1 MKLPPTKEEALISAW
16 RHPQA
21 LVRQGRCLSTSGV
34 VTSCQDTSDGLKAG
48 VQSLAAASGV
58 GFVVEEGALP
68 VAGIV
73 AEVAQLTQGHLTSV
87 ILGDSVDFQL
97 VFTVA
102 EEGASR
108 LSKIFAEAGLQLFDI
123 GYATEELQVRLRR
136 TDGRKEEL
144 PGVPWRHA
152 T

>member
-1 MKLPPTKEEALISAW
+1 M
-16 RHPQA
+16 
-21 LVRQGRCLSTSGV
+21 
-34 VTSCQDTSDGLKAG
+34 TSCQDTSDGLKAG

-58 GFVVEEGALP
+58 GFVVEESALP

-73 AEVAQLTQGHLTSV
+73 AEVAQLTEGDLTSV

-102 EEGASR
+102 EDGASR
-108 LSKIFAEAGLQLFDI
+108 LSKIFADAGLPLYI
-123 GYATEELQVRLRR
+123 GYATEERRVRLRR
-136 TDGRKEEL
+136 TDGREEEL

>member
-1 MKLPPTKEEALISAW
+1 M
-16 RHPQA
+16 
-21 LVRQGRCLSTSGV
+21 
-34 VTSCQDTSDGLKAG
+34 
-48 VQSLAAASGV
+48 
-58 GFVVEEGALP
+58 VEESALP

-73 AEVAQLTQGHLTSV
+73 AEVARLTDGDLTSV

-102 EEGASR
+102 ADDVPR
-108 LSKIFAEAGLQLFDI
+108 LSKVFADAGLQFSDI
-123 GYATEELQVRLRR
+123 GHATEERQVRLRGA
-136 TDGRKEEL
+136 DGREQEL